1 MSPSFETQ
9 LAPLA
14 QALRSGTLP
23 LADYLARLEPYFDE
37 NNEPVQ
43 AFLPEENRFERLQ
56 QEAAALEAQYPIPSA
71 RPPLYGVPIGVKD
84 IFHVNGFK
92 TQAGSNLPADK
103 LTGPEAE
110 SVTRLKQMGALILGK
125 TVTTEFA
132 YFAPG
137 PTRNPHN
144 LEHTPGGS
152 SSGSAAAVAAHLC
165 PLTLGT
171 QTVGSV
177 VRPASFCGVVGFKP
191 TSGRISAAGVIPL
204 SPTLDHI
211 GVFTPDVA
219 GAAKAAG
226 LLCADW
232 QAVSPTTERP
242 RLGIPAGP
250 YLDRVGPDG
259 LAHFQKTVTTLAQ
272 SGYTLE
278 SLTVMPDFDEIYEAH
293 MALMAAEAAAVHQDW
308 FAEFEDRYRSKTAE
322 LIKRGQNVT
331 PELIETAR
339 ASREYLRD
347 NLQTLMNEHNIDLW
361 ISPAAVGPAPAGLD
375 STGDPVMN
383 LPWTFA
389 GLPSLNLPSGFSE
402 NGLPLGLQLSGGW
415 NADEMLLTWAEPIA
429 QLVK

>member
-14 QALRSGTLP
+14 QALRTGTLS
-23 LADYLARLEPYFDE
+23 LADYLAALEAYFND
-37 NNEPVQ
+37 NNEPIQ

-56 QEAAALEAQYPIPSA
+56 QEAAALEAQYPLPSA
-71 RPPLYGVPIGVKD
+71 RPLLYGVPVGVKD

-191 TSGRISAAGVIPL
+191 TSGRISTAGVIPL
-204 SPTLDHI
+204 SPTLDHV
-211 GVFTPDVA
+211 GLFTQDVA
-219 GAAKAAG
+219 GATLAAG
-226 LLCADW
+226 ILCADW
-232 QAVSPTTERP
+232 QAVAPTNERP
-242 RLGIPAGP
+242 RLGIPVGP
-250 YLDRVGPDG
+250 YLDRVGSEG
-259 LAHFQKTVTTLAQ
+259 LDHFQTTVAK
-272 SGYTLE
+272 
-278 SLTVMPDFDEIYEAH
+278 LTQAGFIIQTISTMPNFDEIYEAH
-293 MALMAAEAAAVHQDW
+293 MALMAAETAAVHQDW
-308 FAEFEDRYRSKTAE
+308 FAQFEDRYRAKTAE
-322 LIKRGQNVT
+322 LIKRGQNIS

-339 ASREYLRD
+339 TSRAYLRD
-347 NLQTLMNEHNIDLW
+347 NLQALMTEHEIDLW
-361 ISPAAVGPAPAGLD
+361 VSPAAVGPAPAGLGG
-375 STGDPVMN
+375 TGDPVMN

-389 GLPSLNLPSGFSE
+389 GLPVLNLPSGFSK

-415 NADEMLLTWAEPIA
+415 NADEQLLAWAEPIA
-429 QLVK
+429 EVVK

>member
-56 QEAAALEAQYPIPSA
+56 QEAAALEAQYPEPSA

-92 TQAGSNLPADK
+92 TQAGSKLPADS

-110 SVTRLKQMGALILGK
+110 SVTRLKQMGALVLGK

-137 PTRNPHN
+137 ATRNPHN

-191 TSGRISAAGVIPL
+191 TSGRISTAGVIPL
-204 SPTLDHI
+204 SPTLDHV
-211 GVFTPDVA
+211 GVFTQDVA
-219 GAAKAAG
+219 GAALAASI
-226 LLCADW
+226 LCADW
-232 QAVSPTTERP
+232 QVVAPTDERP
-242 RLGIPAGP
+242 RLGIPTGP
-250 YLDRVGPDG
+250 YLDRVGSDG
-259 LAHFQKTVTTLAQ
+259 LIHFQKTASKLTQAGFTVQ
-272 SGYTLE
+272 SMA
-278 SLTVMPDFDEIYEAH
+278 VMPDFDQIYEAH
-293 MALMAAEAAAVHQDW
+293 MALMAAEAAVVHQDW
-308 FAEFEDRYRSKTAE
+308 FGQFGDRYRPKTAD
-322 LIKRGQNVT
+322 LIKRGQNVSPT
-331 PELIETAR
+331 LIEAAR
-339 ASREYLRD
+339 TSRENLRD
-347 NLQTLMNEHNIDLW
+347 NLQTLMTEHNIDLW
-361 ISPAAVGPAPAGLD
+361 ISPAAVGTAPAGLD
-375 STGDPVMN
+375 GTGDPVMN

-389 GLPSLNLPSGFSE
+389 GLPALNLPSGFGE

-415 NADEMLLTWAEPIA
+415 YTDEQMLAWAEQIA
-429 QLVK
+429 ELVK

>member
-1 MSPSFETQ
+1 MSPSIETQ
-9 LAPLA
+9 LAPLT
-14 QALRSGTLP
+14 QALRSGTLN
-23 LADYLARLEPYFDE
+23 LTDYLARLESHFNE
-37 NNEPVQ
+37 KNEPVQ
-43 AFLPEENRFERLQ
+43 AFLPEDNRFDRLR
-56 QEAAALEAQYPIPSA
+56 QEAAGLEAQYPNPSA

-92 TQAGSNLPADK
+92 TQAGSNLPADS

-144 LEHTPGGS
+144 LDHTPGGS

-204 SPTLDHI
+204 SPTLDHV
-211 GVFTPDVA
+211 GLFTEDVA
-219 GAAKAAG
+219 GAALAAS

-232 QAVSPTTERP
+232 QAVAPTGERP
-242 RLGIPAGP
+242 RLAVPTGP
-250 YLDRVGPDG
+250 YLDRVSQEG
-259 LAHFQKTVTTLAQ
+259 LVHFQKTV
-272 SGYTLE
+272 SK
-278 SLTVMPDFDEIYEAH
+278 LTQAGFIVKSISVMPNFDEIYETH

-308 FAEFEDRYRSKTAE
+308 FAAFGDRYRAKTAD
-322 LIKRGQNVT
+322 LIKRGQNVS
-331 PELIETAR
+331 PEVIETAR
-339 ASREYLRD
+339 SGRETLRD
-347 NLQTLMNEHNIDLW
+347 QLGTLMADHNIDLW
-361 ISPAAVGPAPAGLD
+361 ISPAAVGPAPVGLD
-375 STGDPVMN
+375 GTGDPVMN

-389 GLPSLNLPSGFSE
+389 GLPALNLPAGFGE

-415 NADEMLLTWAEPIA
+415 YADEQMLAWAEQITEV
-429 QLVK
+429 VK